1 MKIRDVCPK
10 YLQNVK
16 ATPGEWL
23 HKVPWYLVNL
33 NLIESK
39 LIYVPIV
46 WAIGLFCYYT
56 LQVSKTYIHTYLCLI
71 MDQKIKR
78 HYWRVVKVFEPI
90 LKSTKCQ
97 NVDLITKFD
106 NICWSLLPARELDC
120 KRQNKT
126 WTNLHSPSCF
136 FKFFLWI
143 LPFAKDWPL
152 KWLLGR
158 L

>member
-16 ATPGEWL
+16 ATPGECTMIFSKFKL
-23 HKVPWYLVNL
+23 NRIQAYL
-33 NLIESK
+33 
-39 LIYVPIV
+39 PIV